1 MELLLNSK
9 KKQSLKRTIENSEK
23 TVRTVKVVSS
33 VILIVGLLGG
43 ILYALINLL
52 SPTLSM
58 VSVQGVLRKDIGKIV
73 FFSSVFLI
81 PGLLIPLFL
90 KYLVLNL
97 IFSKGLLRKDEK
109 LIFTDE
115 GLEYSYRGVLERIAA
130 KRIKVQVDF
139 EKLEYITHT
148 AKTEALEFLG
158 DFSSEYYY
166 DLNSEEPLDKR
177 DINRLVICDYFIP
190 GLKEKLLEAGFYINE
205 E

>member
-130 KRIKVQVDF
+130 KRIKVRVDF

-148 AKTEALEFLG
+148 AKTEAVEFLG

-177 DINRLVICDYFIP
+177 DINRLVIYDYFIP
-190 GLKEKLLEAGFYINE
+190 GLKEKLLDAGFYINE

>member
-23 TVRTVKVVSS
+23 TVRTVKVVLS

-73 FFSSVFLI
+73 FFSSIFLI

-90 KYLVLNL
+90 KYLLINL
-97 IFSKGLLRKDEK
+97 VFSKGLLRKDEK

-148 AKTEALEFLG
+148 AKTEELEFLG

-166 DLNSEEPLDKR
+166 DLKSEEPLDKR
-177 DINRLVICDYFIP
+177 EISRLVIYDYFIP

>member
-23 TVRTVKVVSS
+23 TVRTVKVVLS

-130 KRIKVQVDF
+130 KRIKVRVDF

-166 DLNSEEPLDKR
+166 DLKSEEPLDKR
-177 DINRLVICDYFIP
+177 EINRLVIYDYFIP
-190 GLKEKLLEAGFYINE
+190 GLKEKLLDAGFYINE

>member
-23 TVRTVKVVSS
+23 TVRTVKVASS
-33 VILIVGLLGG
+33 VILTVGLLGG

-58 VSVQGVLRKDIGKIV
+58 VSVQGVLRKNIGKIV

-90 KYLVLNL
+90 KYLLINL
-97 IFSKGLLRKDEK
+97 VFSKGLLRKDEK

-130 KRIKVQVDF
+130 KRIKVRVDF
-139 EKLEYITHT
+139 EKLEYIAHT

-177 DINRLVICDYFIP
+177 DINRLVIYDYFIP
-190 GLKEKLLEAGFYINE
+190 GLKEKLLDAGFYINE

>member
-33 VILIVGLLGG
+33 VILTVGLLGG

-52 SPTLSM
+52 SPILSM

-97 IFSKGLLRKDEK
+97 IFSKGLLWKDEK

-130 KRIKVQVDF
+130 KRIKVRVDF

-177 DINRLVICDYFIP
+177 DINRLVIYDYFIP
-190 GLKEKLLEAGFYINE
+190 GLKEKLLDAGFYINE

>member
-23 TVRTVKVVSS
+23 TVRTVRVVSS
-33 VILIVGLLGG
+33 AILTVGLLGG

-90 KYLVLNL
+90 KYLLINL
-97 IFSKGLLRKDEK
+97 VFSKGLLRKDEK

-130 KRIKVQVDF
+130 KRIKVRVDF
-139 EKLEYITHT
+139 EKFEYITLM

-166 DLNSEEPLDKR
+166 DLKSEEPLEKR
-177 DINRLVICDYFIP
+177 DINRLVIYDYFIP
-190 GLKEKLLEAGFYINE
+190 GLKEKLLDAGFYINE

>member
-23 TVRTVKVVSS
+23 TVRTVKTMSS
-33 VILIVGLLGG
+33 AILIVGLLGG
-43 ILYALINLL
+43 ILYALVNLL

-81 PGLLIPLFL
+81 PGILIPLFL
-90 KYLVLNL
+90 KYLIINL

-115 GLEYSYRGVLERIAA
+115 GLEYSYRGVLKRIAA
-130 KRIKVQVDF
+130 KRIKVRVDF

-148 AKTEALEFLG
+148 AKTEELEFLG

-177 DINRLVICDYFIP
+177 EISCLVIYDYFIP
-190 GLKEKLLEAGFYINE
+190 GLKEKLLDAGFYINE

>member
-23 TVRTVKVVSS
+23 TVRTVKVASS
-33 VILIVGLLGG
+33 VILTVGLLGG

-58 VSVQGVLRKDIGKIV
+58 VSVQGVLRKDIGKTV

-81 PGLLIPLFL
+81 PGILIPLFL
-90 KYLVLNL
+90 KYLIINL

-109 LIFTDE
+109 VIFTDE
-115 GLEYSYRGVLERIAA
+115 GLEYSYRGALERIAA

-166 DLNSEEPLDKR
+166 DLKSEKPLDKR
-177 DINRLVICDYFIP
+177 DINRLVIYDYFIP
-190 GLKEKLLEAGFYINE
+190 GLKEKLLDAGFYINE